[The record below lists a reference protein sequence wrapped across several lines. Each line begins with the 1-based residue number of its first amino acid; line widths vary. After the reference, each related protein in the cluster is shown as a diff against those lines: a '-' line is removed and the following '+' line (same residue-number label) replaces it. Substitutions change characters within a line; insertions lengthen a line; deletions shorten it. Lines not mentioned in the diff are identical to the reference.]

1 MLAGREAGRSVFKRV
16 NTLLSIRKKPILP
29 FLHHP
34 AFRPID
40 RQPILRA
47 AFCILNS
54 DLSTNA
60 ILVFYSASYAHI
72 TKDDLYDCLALR
84 TEVFVLEQDC
94 PYQEIDG
101 KDRQSWHIWSRGEEG
116 VVSSYARILEAGV
129 SYPEVSIG
137 RVVVH
142 QDHRGKQLG
151 RELMVF
157 CLEFIRSELGPQPVR
172 ISAQDYLLKFYESL
186 GFKYTGKSYLEDGIP
201 HSDMLLDLQ

>member
-1 MLAGREAGRSVFKRV
+1 MRIPHLCPKADYV
-16 NTLLSIRKKPILP
+16 
-29 FLHHP
+29 
-34 AFRPID
+34 D
-40 RQPILRA
+40 
-47 AFCILNS
+47 FC
-54 DLSTNA
+54 
-60 ILVFYSASYAHI
+60 ASSFAHI

-142 QDHRGKQLG
+142 QGHRGMQLG

-157 CLEFIRSELGPQPVR
+157 CLEFIRGELGPQPVR

-186 GFKYTGKSYLEDGIP
+186 GFEYTGKSYLEDGIP
-201 HSDMLLDLQ
+201 HSEMLLDLQ